1 MEDIR
6 IKNNSKRFNIVF
18 GILVVIFSFLVVKLN
33 ELALVDK
40 AFNFKKID
48 IFLNIFFR
56 YLFDCD

>member
-1 MEDIR
+1 MVDL
-6 IKNNSKRFNIVF
+6 KTGKNSKSFYIVF

-48 IFLNIFFR
+48 IFLK
-56 YLFDCD
+56 